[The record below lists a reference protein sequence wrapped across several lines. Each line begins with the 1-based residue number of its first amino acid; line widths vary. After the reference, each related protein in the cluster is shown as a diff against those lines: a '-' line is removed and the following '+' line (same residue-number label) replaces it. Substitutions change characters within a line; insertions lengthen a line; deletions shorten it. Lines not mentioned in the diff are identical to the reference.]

1 MGFIL
6 FLLLGFGGWAALVL
20 NQDKRKQEEKRRE
33 QVEGQHLYN
42 VFQKAMASGD
52 KAAALKAGRA
62 DYGHQRGGTL
72 TSYDEQALSNDLST
86 M

>member
-33 QVEGQHLYN
+33 QDQRLYN

-62 DYGHQRGGTL
+62 YYGHQRGGTL